1 MVGKYQ
7 KLFWKKK
14 WHKKWYSLGTDWK
27 DFKCQVPKKLKC
39 DFYTIIVVHKE
50 KQYEP

>member
-7 KLFWKKK
+7 KLFWKRNDIKNGIHWVLTEK
-14 WHKKWYSLGTDWK
+14 TLSV
-27 DFKCQVPKKLKC
+27 KCPKLKC

-50 KQYEP
+50 KEYEP